1 MTPSPSSR
9 HHTKRRILRNTVAN
23 SVAQAATML
32 STLIFL
38 PLLIRSFGLPVYGV
52 MALSSSVATYA
63 VLLDLGVSATLV
75 RLVAERT
82 AKDDQ
87 VGATRAMFSAVGIYS
102 VLGVAVALIMF
113 VLGVFAGSLF
123 RVSPSEAELLRILLW
138 IGAATQLWYWPT
150 SVARDGLCGLQRYD
164 LVSGATFVVVLGD
177 IVGTIYVLVSH
188 QGPVVL
194 LSIRAAEVVVAS
206 LINLVLLTGVLPKA
220 ARRVSASVADV
231 RAILKSGSSIFALQ
245 VAQVMSRQQT
255 DKVVLAVF
263 LGPAAVAIYDIAAKL
278 NSLISTFIGLTV
290 SAVLPVAAELNASE
304 QHDALRSLFLRGT
317 KIVATLI
324 APLVTILIVIAA
336 PFIAA
341 WCGPQYATAVPV
353 AQILLLSQALLP
365 LYQLADQIL
374 IGKNRFHL
382 WVPGGLT
389 MAFVNV
395 ILSVALVQTL
405 GIVGVALGTLGA
417 VMVEFPWYASVFG
430 KEMDLPIGDW
440 LLKTAWPMYPL
451 LIVPA
456 AIAHLGG
463 RTMLGASIIGLAVV
477 AAIAATVYW
486 AITLGLGYSR
496 VERADL
502 LSIVHRASREGVA

>member
-1 MTPSPSSR
+1 
-9 HHTKRRILRNTVAN
+9 
-23 SVAQAATML
+23 ML
-32 STLIFL
+32 STLVFL
-38 PLLIRSFGLPVYGV
+38 PLLVRAFGLPVYGV
-52 MALSSSVATYA
+52 MALSVSVSAYA
-63 VLLDLGVSATLV
+63 VLLDLGVSATVV
-75 RLVAERT
+75 RIVAERI

-87 VGATRAMFSAVGIYS
+87 GGAMRAMFSAVGIYS
-102 VLGVAVALIMF
+102 VVGVGVALIMF

-123 RVSPSEAELLRILLW
+123 RVSPSEGDLLRILLW

-150 SVARDGLCGLQRYD
+150 SVARDGLFGLQRHD
-164 LVSGATFVVVLGD
+164 LVSGVTLAVGLGD
-177 IVGTIYVLVSH
+177 ILGTIYVLVSH
-188 QGPVVL
+188 SGPVVL

-206 LINLVLLTGVLPKA
+206 LANAVLLSGVLPKA

-231 RAILKSGSSIFALQ
+231 KAILKSGSSIFALQ

-255 DKVVLAVF
+255 DKVVLGVF
-263 LGPAAVAIYDIAAKL
+263 LGPAAVGIYEIAAKL
-278 NSLISTFIGLTV
+278 NSLISTLIGLTA

-317 KIVATLI
+317 KVVATLT
-324 APLVTILIVIAA
+324 APLIAIMIAIAA

-341 WCGPQYATAVPV
+341 WCGPQYAKAVPV

-365 LYQLADQIL
+365 LYQLADPIL

-389 MAFVNV
+389 IAFVNV
-395 ILSVALVQTL
+395 ILSVTLVRTL

-417 VMVEFPWYASVFG
+417 VVAEFPWYASVFG
-430 KEMDLPIGDW
+430 REMDLPIREW

-456 AIAHLGG
+456 AVAYLGG
-463 RTMLGASIIGLAVV
+463 RTPLGVSITGLAIVV
-477 AAIAATVYW
+477 AVAAAVYW
-486 AITLGLGYSR
+486 VLTLRLGYSP

-502 LSIVHRASREGVA
+502 LSIVRRASRDEVA